1 MATTSEESSRIFVRN
16 LPPTITQAD
25 FEAHLRKHF
34 SNGHITDIKL
44 LPQRRIG
51 YVGYKTPDEAKSA
64 VKKFHRSFIRMS
76 KVSVEIAKPIADPSL
91 QKRWKNTDNGA
102 PAFSGSSKPSQ
113 TERPPSDPNQ
123 KKRKR
128 DDPEEADAKLQEYL
142 DVMGASKNPSK
153 KTREVETMD
162 ANQPPVVV
170 PEGESDDEYEEV
182 PSRQA
187 KSSSQKASQVVVPLE
202 AGDSGKQTQNNVANT
217 VNNASKSESDG
228 MDVDQPSVDQAPPTA
243 VVADDDDWLRSRT
256 NRLLDLVNDDEEMP
270 VAPPVVSASSN
281 TPVVPPASN
290 EDTATQV
297 VDSVM
302 EEAVVDPASDNEKS
316 GKLSAVDTVHKTA
329 RIFVRNLPYSATEEE
344 LHEYF
349 GKFGELE
356 EILVPAKSNTAN
368 NNQGYAFV
376 TFSQPDDAVK
386 AFQNADRANFQ
397 GRMLHVIPGS
407 AKRQQLDDFALSK
420 LPLKAQAKLKKKA
433 KAGQAFNW
441 NSLYMAQDAV
451 LSSTADRLG
460 VSKSELLDPTNSDA
474 AVKQALAETSTIQ
487 DTKAYFLS
495 NGVDLDSFKSGQR
508 SDTVILVKNFPY
520 GTTIEELRNE
530 FQEFGQVLKV
540 LMPPT
545 GTIAIVLFAHAAEA
559 KTAFSRLAYRR
570 FKNSILFLEKGP
582 KDLFVGEVK
591 PTPAGIEVVGKEK
604 ISASDLLEGESTDEP
619 AESSS
624 IFVKNLSFNTTT
636 AHLHD
641 AFKHLDGYRS
651 SAVKTK
657 SDPKKPGQVLSMGF
671 GFVSFS
677 SKASA
682 EAAAKSMD
690 GQVLQGHKLV
700 VRTSHRGHDAAEQR
714 RKEDAAKKAAGK
726 STKII
731 LKNLPFEASKKDIR
745 SLMGAYGQLRTVR
758 LPKNAQ
764 NRSKGYAFCE
774 FTTSREADNAMT
786 ALKDTHLLGRKLVLE
801 FAEAEDI
808 DPEEVIARMA
818 KKTGRQNAK
827 VTLHQLIGGDR
838 KKITI
843 GAEEEGEGDF

>member
-1 MATTSEESSRIFVRN
+1 M
-16 LPPTITQAD
+16 
-25 FEAHLRKHF
+25 
-34 SNGHITDIKL
+34 
-44 LPQRRIG
+44 
-51 YVGYKTPDEAKSA
+51 
-64 VKKFHRSFIRMS
+64 
-76 KVSVEIAKPIADPSL
+76 
-91 QKRWKNTDNGA
+91 
-102 PAFSGSSKPSQ
+102 
-113 TERPPSDPNQ
+113 
-123 KKRKR
+123 
-128 DDPEEADAKLQEYL
+128 
-142 DVMGASKNPSK
+142 
-153 KTREVETMD
+153 
-162 ANQPPVVV
+162 
-170 PEGESDDEYEEV
+170 
-182 PSRQA
+182 
-187 KSSSQKASQVVVPLE
+187 
-202 AGDSGKQTQNNVANT
+202 
-217 VNNASKSESDG
+217 
-228 MDVDQPSVDQAPPTA
+228 
-243 VVADDDDWLRSRT
+243 
-256 NRLLDLVNDDEEMP
+256 
-270 VAPPVVSASSN
+270 
-281 TPVVPPASN
+281 
-290 EDTATQV
+290 
-297 VDSVM
+297 
-302 EEAVVDPASDNEKS
+302 
-316 GKLSAVDTVHKTA
+316 
-329 RIFVRNLPYSATEEE
+329 
-344 LHEYF
+344 
-349 GKFGELE
+349 
-356 EILVPAKSNTAN
+356 PAKSNIAT
-368 NNQGYAFV
+368 NNQGYAFISFV
-376 TFSQPDDAVK
+376 QAVDAVR
-386 AFQNADRANFQ
+386 AFQQADGVTFQ
-397 GRMLHVIPGS
+397 GRMLHIIPGS
-407 AKRQQLDDFALSK
+407 AKRQELDEFALSK

-433 KAGQAFNW
+433 KAGQSFNW

-460 VSKSELLDPTNSDA
+460 VSKSELLDPTNADA
-474 AVKQALAETSTIQ
+474 AVKQALVETSTIQ

-545 GTIAIVLFAHAAEA
+545 GTIAIVLFAQATEA
-559 KTAFSRLAYRR
+559 KIAFKRLAYRR
-570 FKNSILFLEKGP
+570 FKNSPLFLEKGP
-582 KDLFVGEVK
+582 KDLFIGPVQA
-591 PTPAGIEVVGKEK
+591 TPAGAESAGKEK
-604 ISASDLLEGESTDEP
+604 ISASDLLGGESTNES

-636 AHLHD
+636 PQLHD

-690 GQVLQGHKLV
+690 GQVLHGHKLV
-700 VRTSHRGHDAAEQR
+700 VRASHRGQDAAEQR
-714 RKEDAAKKAAGK
+714 RNEDAAKKAAGK
-726 STKII
+726 SSKII

-764 NRSKGYAFCE
+764 ARSKGYAFCE
-774 FTTSREADNAMT
+774 FTTSREADNAMA

-827 VTLHQLIGGDR
+827 VSLHQLIGGDR
-838 KKITI
+838 KKITL